1 MADDCGAAASTT
13 PSASAD
19 NNDADANA
27 PGSPLSAEA
36 AAAAA
41 AAASS
46 SSSSDAAI
54 VDPSAAGLTASD
66 LQIPYEEL
74 QFGPVIGSGSYG
86 RVFRGSFRG
95 HEVAIKEEQIRQ
107 KDLAKYLAGEIATL
121 R

>member
-1 MADDCGAAASTT
+1 MADGESSVDVDGS
-13 PSASAD
+13 PPAD
-19 NNDADANA
+19 GGDLPPP
-27 PGSPLSAEA
+27 PGSPLSAAAADA

-41 AAASS
+41 A
-46 SSSSDAAI
+46 DAAV

-66 LQIPYEEL
+66 LQIPYADL
-74 QFGPVIGSGSYG
+74 SFGPVIGSGSYG
-86 RVFRGSFRG
+86 RVYRGHFRG